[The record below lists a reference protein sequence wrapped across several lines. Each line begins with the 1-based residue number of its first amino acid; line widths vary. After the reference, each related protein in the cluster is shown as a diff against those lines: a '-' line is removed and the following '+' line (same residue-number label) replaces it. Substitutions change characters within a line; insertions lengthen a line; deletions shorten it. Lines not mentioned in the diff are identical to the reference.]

1 MQNQVTQRQ
10 QNLIEE
16 LSFFEDWEDKY
27 DYIISLGKQLPPF
40 SEEKK
45 VQQNL
50 VKGCQSQVWFDSN
63 IINDRLHFIAASDA
77 LIVSGLIGLLLR
89 VYNDSK
95 PSDILQSTTDFI
107 KEIGFGS
114 NLSATRANGLK
125 SMLDYIY
132 SQAFKYQ

>member
-1 MQNQVTQRQ
+1 MQNQVIQRQ
-10 QNLIEE
+10 KDLVEE

-40 SEEKK
+40 PEDKK
-45 VQQNL
+45 VAQNL
-50 VKGCQSQVWFDSN
+50 VKGCQSQVWFESN
-63 IINDRLHFIAASDA
+63 IENGKLHLIATSDA

-114 NLSATRANGLK
+114 NLSATRVNGLK

-132 SQAFKYQ
+132 SQAFKHQ